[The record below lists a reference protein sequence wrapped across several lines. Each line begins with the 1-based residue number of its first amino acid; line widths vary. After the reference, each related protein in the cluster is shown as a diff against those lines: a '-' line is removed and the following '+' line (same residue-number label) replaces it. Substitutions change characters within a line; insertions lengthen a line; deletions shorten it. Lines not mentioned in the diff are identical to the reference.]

1 MSTSKPT
8 EKRSQEIFEAA
19 DQTTRKLIRALLNVE
34 RGVMHMKR
42 RDDIHK
48 NLGQIVKTHVTQA

>member
-1 MSTSKPT
+1 MSTPTPT
-8 EKRSQEIFEAA
+8 ETRSQQIFKAA
-19 DQTTRKLIRALLNVE
+19 DSTTQKLIKALLHVE

-48 NLGQIVKTHVTQA
+48 DLGQIVKTHVSQA

>member
-1 MSTSKPT
+1 MSTSTPHET
-8 EKRSQEIFEAA
+8 RSLQIFKAA
-19 DQTTRKLIRALLNVE
+19 DPTTQSLIKALLNVE

-48 NLGQIVKTHVTQA
+48 DLGQIVKTHVTHA